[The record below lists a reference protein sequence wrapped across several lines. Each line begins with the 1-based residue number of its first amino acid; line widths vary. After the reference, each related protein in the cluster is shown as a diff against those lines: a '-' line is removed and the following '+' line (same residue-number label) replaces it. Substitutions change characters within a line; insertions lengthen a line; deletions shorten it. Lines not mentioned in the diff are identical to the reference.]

1 MYIQYMH
8 IHMYIYMCM
17 YIYIYKVYGGYKP
30 TNLHWVAANCKD
42 VPEEMTEKS
51 FSHLLQQLGTAGK
64 RQLWVIACHS
74 TLVPWVFTPKSG

>member
-8 IHMYIYMCM
+8 IHMYIYICVCI
-17 YIYIYKVYGGYKP
+17 YIYIYRVYGGYKP

-51 FSHLLQQLGTAGK
+51 FSHLLQQLGTAGNS
-64 RQLWVIACHS
+64 WEAPAVGHS
-74 TLVPWVFTPKSG
+74 MS